1 MIVVPPSAGRMM
13 GRAIGTRIA
22 VRDDAGTDRTIA
34 TFEHEEIPDLTNPV
48 TAGALAR
55 LRSEASGRRGGRQ
68 QLAIALTVITAMT
81 VVPGVIVGAV
91 HLSRMTRQPPWIL
104 GLLLVFAVGVS
115 VAAMTF
121 ILPRIVARGS
131 AGNAD
136 LIADALLRMR
146 RCAACGYP
154 ISVDAEPSGA
164 PHSCSECGA
173 TWNAGRIG
181 AAPVANGPRSTRT
194 AFLASLAFSAAC
206 RSKARDDAGRLFAE
220 PPQLQYV
227 NMSKLPGDDVMRR
240 TLWLP
245 ITLVVLGIVVTMLLL
260 LVGVVHV
267 RLRIPPW
274 AFVATLGIV
283 FAGLPLAIIVGVR
296 RQMDRGRRTLLRI
309 RRCIACR
316 QRLRREGP
324 LLRCAAC
331 DATWRRPSR

>member
-1 MIVVPPSAGRMM
+1 MIVVPPNAGRMM
-13 GRAIGTRIA
+13 GRAIGTHIV

-34 TFEHEEIPDLTNPV
+34 TFDHEEIPDLTSPV
-48 TAGALAR
+48 TAGSLAR
-55 LRSEASGRRGGRQ
+55 LRSAASGRRGGRQ
-68 QLAIALTVITAMT
+68 QIAIVLTVLTAMT
-81 VVPGVIVGAV
+81 LVPGVIFGTVYLG
-91 HLSRMTRQPPWIL
+91 RMTRQPPWSLGMLMIL
-104 GLLLVFAVGVS
+104 AVGAS

-136 LIADALLRMR
+136 LLADALLRMR

-154 ISVDAEPSGA
+154 IVGEIEPSGA
-164 PHSCSECGA
+164 PHTCSECGA

-181 AAPVANGPRSTRT
+181 AVEVPNAPRSTRT

-206 RSKARDDAGRLFAE
+206 RSRARDEAGRLFGE
-220 PPQLQYV
+220 PPHLQHV
-227 NMSKLPGDDVMRR
+227 NMSKLPGDDMMRR

-245 ITLVVLGIVVTMLLL
+245 IAMVVAGIVVAMFAILAGAIYL
-260 LVGVVHV
+260 
-267 RLRIPPW
+267 RIRIPPW
-274 AFVATLGIV
+274 AFIAILSST
-283 FAGLPLAIIVGVR
+283 FAVLPLAIIVGVR
-296 RQMDRGRRTLLRI
+296 RQVLRGRRILLRI
-309 RRCIACR
+309 RRCVACR